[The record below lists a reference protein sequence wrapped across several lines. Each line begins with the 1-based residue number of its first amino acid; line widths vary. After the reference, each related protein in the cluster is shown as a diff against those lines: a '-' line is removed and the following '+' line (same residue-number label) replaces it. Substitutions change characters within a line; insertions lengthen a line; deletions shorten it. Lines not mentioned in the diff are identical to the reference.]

1 MTQPPRTQTGD
12 TLLDSPPAELLEQTE
27 PAFQPAVFLN
37 TLGPAFGPAARRSD
51 PAELMAVLRH
61 VFPEIGDLRTT
72 GTLPD

>member
-12 TLLDSPPAELLEQTE
+12 TLLDSPSIEFREQPE

-37 TLGPAFGPAARRSD
+37 GLGPAARRSD
-51 PAELMAVLRH
+51 PAELMEVLRH
-61 VFPEIGDLRTT
+61 IFPEIGDLRTT